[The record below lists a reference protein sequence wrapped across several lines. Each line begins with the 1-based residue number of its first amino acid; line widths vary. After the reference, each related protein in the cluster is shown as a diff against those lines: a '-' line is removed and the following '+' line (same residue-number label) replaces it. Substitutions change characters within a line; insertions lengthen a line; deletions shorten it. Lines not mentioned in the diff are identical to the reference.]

1 MDKDS
6 IRLWEQYVL
15 RKGDNVGLFWEKLFS
30 SKPRRI
36 LYITGIGFDTRA
48 IRGPQLL
55 LSVTGRLGI
64 SPTDIDAWLVAFGDY
79 ALPAELV
86 QLTST
91 NEATLNTIFKG
102 ANIATKKIQSRD
114 TDGILRTSYY
124 ADTLLDEAG
133 SLNTF
138 TDIILDVS
146 SLPRVV
152 YLTMLVG
159 LLGRL
164 IKEKSKGPTSLGI
177 KTNFHV
183 LVAED
188 PRLDSIILSEEIDSD
203 VKTIKGFSGGL
214 GTEHGRGLPV
224 VWLPLL
230 GEGREDQLQKV
241 RTLLQEDLDICPVVP
256 HPTRDPRRGDNIL
269 IEYRERL
276 FSEYGVEPANIVY
289 VDEGNPFEVYRQ
301 LHSVMTM
308 FSESL
313 DELGG
318 CRLLVTPLSSKLI
331 TIGAGLACFDLHDSR
346 PESKRLIG
354 IPYAEPRRYRLKD
367 GGVIQADNAV
377 LTTLLL
383 TGEAYA

>member
-1 MDKDS
+1 MAKEN
-6 IRLWEQYVL
+6 IRLWERYVL
-15 RKGDNVGLFWEKLFS
+15 RKGGDVEPLWEKLFS

-36 LYITGIGFDTRA
+36 LYIAGIGFDTRA

-55 LSVTGRLGI
+55 ITIAGRLGI
-64 SPTDIDAWLVAFGDY
+64 PLTCIDAWLVGFGDY
-79 ALPAELV
+79 ALPDDLV
-86 QLTST
+86 QLTT
-91 NEATLNTIFKG
+91 NNEATLRGIFQG
-102 ANIATKKIQSRD
+102 ANVSTKRIQSRD
-114 TDGILRTSYY
+114 ADGILRTSYY
-124 ADTLLDEAG
+124 ADALLDSAG
-133 SLNTF
+133 SLHDF

-152 YLTMLVG
+152 YLTMLMG

-164 IKEKSKGPTSLGI
+164 VQQKQQGPTSLGI
-177 KTNFHV
+177 KTNLQI

-188 PRLDSIILSEEIDSD
+188 PLLDSIILSEEIDSD

-214 GTEHGRGLPV
+214 GTEHGRGLPG
-224 VWLPLL
+224 VWFPLL

-241 RTLLQEDLDICPVVP
+241 RTSLREELDICPVVP

-269 IEYRERL
+269 IEYSERL
-276 FSEYGVEPANIVY
+276 FNDFGVEPANIVY
-289 VDEGNPFEVYRQ
+289 VNEGNPFEAYRQ

-313 DELGG
+313 NELGG

-331 TIGAGLACFDLHDSR
+331 TIGAGLACFELHDSR
-346 PESKRLIG
+346 PESTRLIG
-354 IPYAEPRRYRLKD
+354 IPYAEPRRYRLKE
-367 GGVIQADNAV
+367 GGVMQADNAI

-383 TGEAYA
+383 AGEAYA

>member
-1 MDKDS
+1 MAKETT
-6 IRLWEQYVL
+6 RLWERYVL
-15 RKGDNVGLFWEKLFS
+15 RKGDGVEPLWEKLFS

-36 LYITGIGFDTRA
+36 LYIAGIGFDVRA

-55 LSVTGRLGI
+55 LSVTDRLGI
-64 SPTDIDAWLVAFGDY
+64 ARSNINAWLVAFGDY
-79 ALPAELV
+79 ALPDDLV
-86 QLTST
+86 NLTAS
-91 NEATLNTIFKG
+91 NETDLHRIFGG
-102 ANIATKKIQSRD
+102 ANIETKKIQSRD
-114 TDGILRTSYY
+114 ADGILRTSYFTD
-124 ADTLLDEAG
+124 ALLDTAV
-133 SLNTF
+133 LNDF

-152 YLTMLVG
+152 YLTLLVG

-164 IKEKSKGPTSLGI
+164 VREKANGPASLGV

-188 PRLDSIILSEEIDSD
+188 PLLDSMILSEEIDSE

-224 VWLPLL
+224 VWFPML
-230 GEGREDQLQKV
+230 GQGRDDQLHKV

-256 HPTRDPRRGDNIL
+256 HPTRDPRRGDDIL

-276 FSEYGVEPANIVY
+276 FNEYGVEPANIVY
-289 VDEGNPFEVYRQ
+289 VDEGNPFEAYRQ

-331 TIGAGLACFDLHDSR
+331 TVGAGLACFELHDSR
-346 PESKRLIG
+346 AESKRLIG
-354 IPYAEPRRYRLKD
+354 IPYAEPRRYSLKT
-367 GGVIQADNAV
+367 GGVMQADNAV

>member
-1 MDKDS
+1 MEND
-6 IRLWEQYVL
+6 RLWERYVL
-15 RKGDNVGLFWEKLFS
+15 RRGTEVEPLWERLFA

-36 LYITGIGFDTRA
+36 LYIAGIGFDTRA
-48 IRGPQLL
+48 IHGPQLL
-55 LSVTGRLGI
+55 TSLTKRLNI
-64 SPTDIDAWLVAFGDY
+64 PATDINAWLVGFGDY
-79 ALPAELV
+79 ALPEELE
-86 QLTST
+86 QLTT
-91 NEATLNTIFKG
+91 RNEAALRAVFNG
-102 ANIATKKIQSRD
+102 ANIDVKQIQSRD
-114 TDGILRTSYY
+114 DDGILRTSYY
-124 ADTLLDEAG
+124 ADALLDTARP
-133 SLNTF
+133 LNEL

-164 IKEKSKGPTSLGI
+164 VRDKHMGPKNLGMT
-177 KTNFHV
+177 TNLHV

-188 PRLDSIILSEEIDSD
+188 PLLDSIILSEEIDSD

-214 GTEHGRGLPV
+214 GTEHGRGLPG
-224 VWLPLL
+224 VWFPLL

-241 RTLLQEDLDICPVVP
+241 RTSLREELDICPVVP

-276 FSEYGVEPANIVY
+276 FNDFGVEPANIVY
-289 VDEGNPFEVYRQ
+289 VNEGNPFEVYRQ
-301 LHSVMTM
+301 MHSVMTM

-331 TIGAGLACFDLHDSR
+331 TIGAGLACFELHDSR

-354 IPYAEPRRYRLKD
+354 IPYAEPRRYSIKE
-367 GGVIQADNAV
+367 GSVMQPDNAI